1 MLNPKNELGVI
12 VIFSQI
18 CEENGY
24 SIARIDAGFPDATVI
39 NNESGESFEVEFEFV
54 SSNFAAHRH
63 DPRGCDVIVCWENDL
78 GKAIDGF
85 PVVCLSKKEKM
96 VLFKIDN
103 IQKELAYLRMRN
115 RYLENKMPKY
125 QSVPNLPAP
134 KEPSIKETSIS
145 LYLKNNSQN
154 GCPSIRTIAS
164 ALGIATS
171 TTGAIMKKMRERG
184 EIQ

>member
-24 SIARIDAGFPDATVI
+24 SITRIESGFPDATVT

-63 DPRGCDVIVCWENDL
+63 DPRECDIIVCWKNDL
-78 GKAIDGF
+78 GKAIEGF
-85 PVVCLSKKEKM
+85 PVICLSEEKTI
-96 VLFKIDN
+96 VLFRVDD

-115 RYLENKMPKY
+115 KYLENKI
-125 QSVPNLPAP
+125 SLSNLHNRLP
-134 KEPSIKETSIS
+134 KEPGETERAVRAYVSTFSDGYIPSVRSVADS
-145 LYLKNNSQN
+145 LNI
-154 GCPSIRTIAS
+154 P
-164 ALGIATS
+164 TS
-171 TTGAIMKKMRERG
+171 TVGVILKKIREERSHG
-184 EIQ
+184 